1 MAKIIIIINDN
12 LLLYQKKKEM
22 WKQIKIIV
30 ITLKMKWKI
39 TFYFLLFLV
48 YMRIFEVVAR
58 EGEGEWFHNNVD
70 ERKSKMN
77 NHSLII
83 LNWIRLHINR
93 CLSEVKKSIL
103 NYYYFF
109 FTWKEPICSSSLSA
123 RVSILET
130 SAFYLSLLSQSVYF
144 KFSNVIDTL
153 FFFNFNLTS
162 KDITHNST
170 TVTFLQRI
178 SLTTIPIKW
187 IFKTK
192 IYWKQIFLLTLI
204 SQWKK

>member
-1 MAKIIIIINDN
+1 
-12 LLLYQKKKEM
+12 
-22 WKQIKIIV
+22 
-30 ITLKMKWKI
+30 MKWKI
-39 TFYFLLFLV
+39 TFYF
-48 YMRIFEVVAR
+48 IFFSFWLTWEVGGGWTW
-58 EGEGEWFHNNVD
+58 GEGEWVHNNIN
-70 ERKSKMN
+70 ERIVWQSKMN

-192 IYWKQIFLLTLI
+192 IYWKHIFLLTLI